1 MSRQFSMP
9 TIFRMTPVTMI
20 RDFFA
25 SLGADIST
33 LDWDTVKQRAPDPV
47 WDYFFRLP
55 MDLRQKAD
63 GILRNVFK
71 LACTEGMT
79 AINDSIETLR
89 HEPIAVGELKK
100 ANCYVRALLTWFT
113 DKEVFERA
121 LTLVQVYKLT
131 WWRKRKHLSRQTPE
145 FTEAVQRKFEHELE
159 NLFAAKQGRGHV
171 CTVEMFTP
179 GNGMYYFFANPD
191 DYPKSAFAHDEA
203 RTLVTQSFQ
212 HTFEV
217 VFAYDSNRGTLE
229 ICGKVSN
236 KFKKQLEEVFIDII
250 LNSKIDRYEETVYNL
265 DVMKDCS
272 FIPVVDPE
280 DRIRVTLR
288 EIKYKTAK
296 GTSVLFS
303 VKNDMSLMQ
312 FAGDLLI
319 QDGDFFRE
327 AKVTYVKL
335 RFEFLPKGDR
345 PCGSVTFAIS
355 TPNWNT
361 LQNKNP
367 ERVEIIK
374 KHLAQWGIEHERVT
388 ESHS

>member
-9 TIFRMTPVTMI
+9 TVFRMTPVTMI

-25 SLGADIST
+25 SLGADTST
-33 LDWDTVKQRAPDPV
+33 LDWDTLKQRDPDPI

-63 GILRNVFK
+63 GILRSVFK

-79 AINDSIETLR
+79 AINDAIEVLH

-100 ANCYVRALLTWFT
+100 ANCYVRALMTWYK
-113 DKEVFERA
+113 DKEVFDRA
-121 LTLVQVYKLT
+121 LTLVQIYKLS
-131 WWRKRKHLSRQTPE
+131 WWRKRQHLPRQTPE

-171 CTVEMFTP
+171 CTVEMFSP

-191 DYPKSAFAHDEA
+191 DYPKSAFSHDEDRA
-203 RTLVTQSFQ
+203 LVTQTFQ
-212 HTFEV
+212 HTFEI

-229 ICGKVSN
+229 ICGKVS
-236 KFKKQLEEVFIDII
+236 KKVKKQLETIFIDIV

-265 DVMKDCS
+265 DMMKE
-272 FIPVVDPE
+272 FNFTPVIDPE

-288 EIKYKTAK
+288 EVEYKTAQGNSIHFK
-296 GTSVLFS
+296 AAKDV
-303 VKNDMSLMQ
+303 SLMR
-312 FAGDLLI
+312 FTEDILNTES
-319 QDGDFFRE
+319 DFYRE
-327 AKVTYVKL
+327 AKITYVKL
-335 RFEFLPKGDR
+335 RFVFLPKGDR
-345 PCGSVTFAIS
+345 PRGSVTFAIS
-355 TPNWNT
+355 TPNLNT

-367 ERVEIIK
+367 ERLEIIK
-374 KHLAQWGIEHERVT
+374 KHLTLWGVEHERVT